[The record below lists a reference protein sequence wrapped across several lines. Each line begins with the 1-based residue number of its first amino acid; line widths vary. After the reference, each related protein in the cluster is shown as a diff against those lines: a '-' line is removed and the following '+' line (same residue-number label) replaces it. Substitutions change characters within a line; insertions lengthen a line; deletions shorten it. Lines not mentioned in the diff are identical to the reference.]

1 MGYQQG
7 LPPLAELGQVPLL
20 AAVMAEAD
28 KTQFQ
33 WVLKQEQCPPKAGAS
48 YLHGKQVHRLLKAET
63 KGTQESCPVK
73 PREQS
78 SFAKEEPGA

>member
-28 KTQFQ
+28 MVGPETGA
-33 WVLKQEQCPPKAGAS
+33 VSPKAGAS
-48 YLHGKQVHRLLKAET
+48 SLHGKKVQHLLEQKQRELGKLPCQVQGAIVLL
-63 KGTQESCPVK
+63 
-73 PREQS
+73 
-78 SFAKEEPGA
+78 